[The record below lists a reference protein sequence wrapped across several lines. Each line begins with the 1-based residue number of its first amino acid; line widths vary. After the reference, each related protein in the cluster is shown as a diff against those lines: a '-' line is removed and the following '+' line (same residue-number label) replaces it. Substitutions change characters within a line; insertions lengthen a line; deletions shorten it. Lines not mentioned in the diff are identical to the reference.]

1 MVKKITLL
9 QPFMEEG
16 MFRWIP
22 PKTWKYHGLA
32 RGDPLLKGN
41 ETMKFFIDT
50 ANTDEI
56 RKAYEMGVIDGVTTN
71 PSLISKENRDFESL
85 IKEIFQIIQGLPISL
100 EVLSLKFEGMVE
112 EARGLAKMG
121 ENIVVKIPMTAEGL
135 KAIKVLI
142 SEGIK
147 TNTTLV
153 FSPTQALLAAK
164 AGTTYVSPFIG
175 RLDDI
180 SQTGMDLVE
189 QIVAIFDNYGFESEV
204 IVSSIRHPIHVLEA
218 ALIGAD
224 VATIPYKVIE
234 QLVRHPL
241 TDIGIDRFLADWK
254 KVPKK

>member
-1 MVKKITLL
+1 
-9 QPFMEEG
+9 
-16 MFRWIP
+16 
-22 PKTWKYHGLA
+22 
-32 RGDPLLKGN
+32 
-41 ETMKFFIDT
+41 MKFFIDT
-50 ANTDEI
+50 ANIDEI
-56 RKAYEMGVIDGVTTN
+56 RKAYEMGIIDGVTTN

-85 IKEIFQIIQGLPISL
+85 IREICQIIQGLPISL

-135 KAIKVLI
+135 RAIKVLI

-189 QIVAIFDNYGFESEV
+189 QIVAIFNNYEFESEV
-204 IVSSIRHPIHVLEA
+204 IVSSVRHPIHVLEA

-234 QLVRHPL
+234 QLVKHPL

>member
-1 MVKKITLL
+1 
-9 QPFMEEG
+9 
-16 MFRWIP
+16 
-22 PKTWKYHGLA
+22 
-32 RGDPLLKGN
+32 
-41 ETMKFFIDT
+41 MKFFIDT
-50 ANTDEI
+50 ANPDEI
-56 RKAYEMGVIDGVTTN
+56 KRAYEMGVIDGVTTN
-71 PSLISKENRDFESL
+71 PTLISKEKKDFESL
-85 IKEIFQIIQGLPISL
+85 IEEICQIIKGLPISL
-100 EVLSLKFEGMVE
+100 EVLSLNSEGMIE
-112 EARGLAKMG
+112 EARRLSRMG
-121 ENIVVKIPMTAEGL
+121 ENIVVKIPMTTEGL
-135 KAIKVLI
+135 KAIKVLV

-180 SQTGMDLVE
+180 AQTGMELIE
-189 QIVAIFDNYGFESEV
+189 QIVTIFTNYGFESHV

-234 QLVRHPL
+234 QLVKHPL
-241 TDIGIDRFLADWK
+241 TDIGIERFLADWK

>member
-1 MVKKITLL
+1 
-9 QPFMEEG
+9 
-16 MFRWIP
+16 
-22 PKTWKYHGLA
+22 
-32 RGDPLLKGN
+32 
-41 ETMKFFIDT
+41 MKFFIDT
-50 ANTDEI
+50 ANPAEI

-71 PSLISKENRDFESL
+71 PTLISKENKDFGSL
-85 IKEIFQIIQGLPISL
+85 IKEIGDIVQGLPISL
-100 EVLSLKFEGMVE
+100 EVISPHSEGMIE
-112 EARGLAKMG
+112 EAQKLAEMG
-121 ENIVVKIPMTAEGL
+121 QNIVVKIPMTVEGL

-175 RLDDI
+175 RLDDV
-180 SQTGMDLVE
+180 SQTGMDLIR
-189 QIVAIFDNYGFESEV
+189 QIMTIFNNYGFESEV
-204 IVSSIRHPIHVLEA
+204 IVASIRHPVHVLEA

-234 QLVRHPL
+234 QLTKHPL
-241 TDIGIDRFLADWK
+241 TDIGIERFLEDWK